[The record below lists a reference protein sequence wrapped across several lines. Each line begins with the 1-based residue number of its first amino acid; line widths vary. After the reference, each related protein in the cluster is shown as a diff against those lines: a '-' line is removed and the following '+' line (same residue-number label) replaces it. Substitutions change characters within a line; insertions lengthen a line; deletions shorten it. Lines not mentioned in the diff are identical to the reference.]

1 MSLTAFRLSPR
12 SHADRAFS
20 GEGARRWGGR
30 WNPTGI
36 PVIYA
41 SGTLSLACLEFL
53 AHFASA
59 EDAPELVSFRLEFDS
74 KWVTVLSALP
84 VDWRE
89 ASAPRS
95 TQTLGEHWWHART
108 AAVLRVPSVI
118 IPSEENY
125 LLNPSHPDF
134 RHIKIGAAEPF
145 SLDARL
151 WQR

>member
-1 MSLTAFRLSPR
+1 MRLTVFRLSPR

-30 WNPTGI
+30 WNPPGI

-59 EDAPELVSFRLEFDS
+59 ADAPELVSFRLEFDS
-74 KWVTVLSALP
+74 KWLAELSALP
-84 VDWRE
+84 VDWRA
-89 ASAPRS
+89 ASAPKS
-95 TQTLGEHWWHART
+95 TQALGEQWWRART
-108 AAVLRVPSVI
+108 SPVLRVPSVI

-125 LLNPSHPDF
+125 LLHPSHPDF
-134 RHIKIGAAEPF
+134 RQITIGAAEPF
-145 SLDARL
+145 SLDGRL